1 MSRDVERYFTERAR
15 TFDRLYDLPPIERV
29 LNHILRRAVYQRFG
43 LTFEH
48 AGDLQGKRVL
58 DIGCGSGRY
67 SVEFGRRGAAEVVGV
82 DFAEDM
88 LALARQYAEASQVS
102 DRVHFE
108 RADFASFSS
117 PQTFDVAVA
126 IGFFDYIEQ
135 PDAVLARIRAVTS
148 GRLLGSFPADQPIR
162 SWLRRR
168 RYGSRGVRLRFY
180 TRDEVATLARNAGF
194 GAVTVLPLSAGHFLI
209 ADTKAT

>member
-15 TFDRLYDLPPIERV
+15 TFDRLYDLPPLESAV
-29 LNHILRRAVYQRFG
+29 NHILRRAVYQRFE
-43 LTFEH
+43 LTFKH
-48 AGDLQGKRVL
+48 AGDLRGKRVL

-67 SVEFGRRGAAEVVGV
+67 AVEFGRRGASEVVGV

-88 LALARQYAEASQVS
+88 LVLARQYAEASQVS

-108 RADFASFSS
+108 RADFTTFSS
-117 PQTFDVAVA
+117 PTGFDVAIA
-126 IGFFDYIEQ
+126 IGFFDYIER
-135 PDAVLARIRAVTS
+135 PDVVLTRIRAATR
-148 GRLLGSFPADQPIR
+148 GRLLASFPADQPVR

-180 TRDEVATLARNAGF
+180 ERDEVATLARSAGF
-194 GAVTVLPLSAGHFLI
+194 GMATVLPLSAGHFLI
-209 ADTKAT
+209 ADTEST